1 MAVFNTIEELIEIL
15 DGNPQWIEALRA
27 RLLTRELLELPEKFA
42 EFAETTNRRLD
53 SLDQRLDQFIKK
65 VDKYIEKTDERLA
78 SFEQRHDQF
87 DQFIKKVDK
96 YIEITDRRFNKMDRD
111 HARFRAAHARTA
123 AIRQAPGIA
132 SDMGFQWTRNLSMH
146 HLLRMIANGDTTG
159 IDSID
164 LRKFRNADLIIEAVD
179 AQDKTHYIAVEISY
193 TADARDT
200 DRAIMFA
207 GFLKK
212 FTGRNTHAAI
222 AALNIDNRI
231 RNITQSG
238 DVFWYR
244 LEDYDL
250 EVN

>member
-15 DGNPQWIEALRA
+15 DENPQWIEALA
-27 RLLTRELLELPEKFA
+27 K
-42 EFAETTNRRLD
+42 
-53 SLDQRLDQFIKK
+53 
-65 VDKYIEKTDERLA
+65 
-78 SFEQRHDQF
+78 
-87 DQFIKKVDK
+87 
-96 YIEITDRRFNKMDRD
+96 
-111 HARFRAAHARTA
+111 TA

-146 HLLRMIANGDTTG
+146 HLLRMINGDTSG
-159 IDSID
+159 IDPID
-164 LRKFRNADLIIEAVD
+164 LRKFRNADLVIEAVD
-179 AQDKTHYIAVEISY
+179 DHGETHYIAVEISY
-193 TADARDT
+193 TADSRDT

-212 FTGRNTHAAI
+212 FTGRNAHAAI
-222 AALNIDNRI
+222 AALSIDNRI